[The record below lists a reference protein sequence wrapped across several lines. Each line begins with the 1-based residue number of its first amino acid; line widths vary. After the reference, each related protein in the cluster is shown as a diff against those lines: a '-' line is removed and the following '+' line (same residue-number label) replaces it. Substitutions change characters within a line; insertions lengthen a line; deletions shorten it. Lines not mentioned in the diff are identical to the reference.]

1 MITVVF
7 PPIGLPSRRLWLCA
21 GFIFIANVSAIAQA
35 QDMGCGDP
43 FHNNYGPF
51 DYRTATKVQRE
62 TVETYHF
69 TQSVETLRHGQ
80 STFRIGADI
89 AYTLR
94 VFPNHPRALLAMAD
108 LARRERTPEPKGAGY
123 PVNCW
128 FERAIQFRS
137 DDGTVRLVY
146 GISLARDGKP
156 KEALEQL
163 QKADE
168 LIPND
173 SNVHYN
179 LGLVY
184 FDLRDYGNSLKH
196 AKIAYGLGFP
206 LRGLRS
212 KLESAHE
219 WR

>member
-1 MITVVF
+1 MIRVAFVSIGW
-7 PPIGLPSRRLWLCA
+7 PPRKLWLCA
-21 GFIFIANVSAIAQA
+21 GFIFIVSAIAHA
-35 QDMGCGDP
+35 QDMACGDP
-43 FHNNYGPF
+43 FHNPFGPF
-51 DYRTATKVQRE
+51 DYRTATKGQRDI
-62 TVETYHF
+62 VETYHF

-80 STFRIGADI
+80 STSKIGADI

-94 VFPNHPRALLAMAD
+94 AFPNHPRALLAMAD
-108 LARRERTPEPKGAGY
+108 LARREKAPKPKGAEY

-128 FERAIQFRS
+128 FERAIQFRP
-137 DDGTVRLVY
+137 DDGMVRLVY
-146 GISLARDGKP
+146 GISLARDGKS

-163 QKADE
+163 QRADE

-184 FDLRDYGNSLKH
+184 FDLKDYGNSLKH

-206 LRGLRS
+206 LGGLRS
-212 KLESAHE
+212 KLKSVHE